1 MMVVVWRWGLAKI
14 CEYVKFIEF
23 EIMRGKL
30 VMVLYPKRHTKV
42 MYEGTWRSLKIE
54 KYGFVGS
61 WFVVVVVRAF
71 WFVVGYSTS
80 LLYF

>member
-1 MMVVVWRWGLAKI
+1 
-14 CEYVKFIEF
+14 
-23 EIMRGKL
+23 MRGKL
-30 VMVLYPKRHTKV
+30 VMVLYPKKHTKV

-71 WFVVGYSTS
+71 WFVVGYYCTFKR
-80 LLYF
+80 LQVVPFLTKQL